1 MTGENLLQSNSST
14 TERVLS
20 GAGILGGAVGVFF
33 VSYFNPATAGFF
45 PVCPLYAMTGLSCP
59 GCGMTRGF
67 HALFHGDIL
76 GALHYNALLPV
87 FFLVFAYFGISML
100 LVLARGRGL
109 SLRIFRPGL
118 IYSFLVILLVF
129 GVVRN
134 LSFYPFTLLAP
145 Q

>member
-1 MTGENLLQSNSST
+1 MTGESLPQDKSSII
-14 TERVLS
+14 ERILS
-20 GAGILGGAVGVFF
+20 AAGLLGGAVGVFF
-33 VSYFNPATAGFF
+33 VSYFNPVTAGFF
-45 PVCPLYAMTGLSCP
+45 PVCPLYAMTGLNCP

-87 FFLVFAYFGISML
+87 FFFVFFYFGVSMF

-109 SLRIFRPGL
+109 SFKIFRPGL
-118 IYSFLVILLVF
+118 IYSFLVILLAF

-134 LSFYPFTLLAP
+134 LPYYPFTLLAP